1 MATSNKADLVLMS
14 EVWEYFAKEPHLAP
28 SQIDVAMGI
37 PSGTAH
43 KLIIRKWA
51 NEKAGLTGNTGGV
64 SYEQF

>member
-1 MATSNKADLVLMS
+1 MAKTVKGDLVLMV

-51 NEKAGLTGNTGGV
+51 SEKAGLAGSTGGV